1 MPPAPLPPELLAAD
15 GPLVAH
21 IRATWP
27 HTLAVYAFGSQI
39 QGTAGP
45 ESDLDLGVLVAG
57 YADPLQLWDERFA
70 LETLAGLPVDLL
82 DLRAAST
89 VMQCQVINTGR
100 LLWGQQPDAALF
112 ECFVMREKYDLDI
125 RRRAQMEDI
134 LREGTVYGR

>member
-1 MPPAPLPPELLAAD
+1 MSPPPLPPELLAAD
-15 GPLVAH
+15 GPLVSR
-21 IRATWP
+21 IRTAWP
-27 HTLAVYAFGSQI
+27 HTLAIYAFGSQI

-57 YADPLQLWDERFA
+57 YADPLQLWDVRFE

-89 VMQCQVINTGR
+89 VMQVQVINTGR
-100 LLWGQQPDAALF
+100 LLWGQQPDTALF